1 LPGLRLDEVQVSES
15 DRQAPPP
22 TGPRRDSVPEPARPW
37 RPTVVSAD
45 DDEHLRAFFRSA
57 LEPAGFRVLTAR
69 NGRGALDIVRRERV
83 DVLLLDLHM
92 PELDGLGAL
101 QVLRADPALRTL
113 PVIIVTGSAGESER
127 LAGLDAGADD
137 VIAKPVSVAE
147 LVARVRAQIRGHA
160 AMADEVLASREHRR
174 RMATLLSE
182 LPRDADLNGLAAALV
197 TGLPDAVDVDG
208 AAILG
213 FAQSGARCIA
223 ASPLL
228 HEWFRPGRQLPQ
240 RLGVEVRERAAGG
253 PWLRAGH
260 EPIDPSAAGIELA
273 FVPFNLAE
281 LASPVACL
289 VYARSRVRTTPLEQ
303 RLPDLVD
310 ITEYAVAALR
320 PAVEH
325 AATTSAAILDLRQI
339 VARRAFEMRLQ
350 PIVQLRSG
358 EVFGFEALT
367 RFDDNVRPDIRFA
380 EATRLGLGRLLER
393 RTIAAAIEAMAAI
406 PPTIALSVNLSPD
419 VLQHERSLGQ
429 LLEQAHR
436 PVIVE
441 LTEHERI
448 DDYEAIRASLGR
460 LGSGV
465 GLAVDDAGSGYA
477 SLKHI
482 LSLRP
487 AYVKLDIGWVRG
499 IDQDPVRQSLV
510 SGLAYFAAATKA
522 TLIAEGI
529 ESEGEQ
535 VALINLGVTLGQGF
549 LLGRPVPSDRA
560 WPPARRSE
568 PAELAEPAEPAE

>member
-1 LPGLRLDEVQVSES
+1 VQGVTHDEVQVS
-15 DRQAPPP
+15 DPDGQAAPITDP
-22 TGPRRDSVPEPARPW
+22 DQDPAGQPGGPW
-37 RPTVVSAD
+37 RPTVVTAD

-57 LEPAGFRVLTAR
+57 LEPAGFKVLTAR
-69 NGRGALDIVRRERV
+69 NGRGALDIIRSERV

-92 PELDGLGAL
+92 PELGGFGTL
-101 QVLRADPALRTL
+101 QILRADPALRTL
-113 PVIIVTGSAGESER
+113 PVIVVTGSAGESER

-160 AMADEVLASREHRR
+160 AMADEILASREHRR

-182 LPRDADLNGLAAALV
+182 LPRDADLDGLAAALV
-197 TGLPDAVDVDG
+197 EGLPEAVDVDG

-213 FAQSGARCIA
+213 FSQSGARCIA
-223 ASPLL
+223 SSPLL
-228 HEWFRPGRQLPQ
+228 RERFRPGRQLPQ
-240 RLGVEVRERAAGG
+240 RLGAEVRERATGG
-253 PWLRAGH
+253 PWLRTADP
-260 EPIDPSAAGIELA
+260 PIDAADAGIQLA
-273 FVPFNLAE
+273 FVPFSLAE
-281 LASPVACL
+281 LAAPVACL
-289 VYARSRVRTTPLEQ
+289 VYARSRARTAPLEQ

-325 AATTSAAILDLRQI
+325 AATTSAAILDLRQL

-393 RTIAAAIEAMAAI
+393 RTIEAAIEAMAAI

-429 LLEQAHR
+429 LFEEAHR

-460 LGSGV
+460 LGPGV

-482 LSLRP
+482 LSLKP

-499 IDQDPVRQSLV
+499 IDRDPVRQSLV
-510 SGLAYFAAATKA
+510 SGLAYFATATKA

-529 ESEGEQ
+529 ESEGERET
-535 VALINLGVTLGQGF
+535 LIDLGVTLGQGF

-560 WPPARRSE
+560 WPVPHRGQA
-568 PAELAEPAEPAE
+568 AEPTE